1 MKIALVG
8 PGGAGKDTLSEFAAA
23 EFDLKHVSCG
33 DMLRYHV
40 VENNLGTPDRLTL
53 RVVATHLRAEKGAD
67 YLVRKAIEMHPDG
80 LVLSGLRAAAE
91 AEAFK
96 KLGGTI
102 ISVTAPMEK
111 RFEWVRKRPDIDN
124 EMSYEKFL
132 ERDTIESSNPDPNA
146 PNIAA
151 VMSHADIH
159 INNDS
164 DKETLFLKFRQAMSS
179 LLS

>member
-8 PGGAGKDTLSEFAAA
+8 PGAAGKDTLSEFAAT

-33 DMLRYHV
+33 DMLRFYV

-53 RVVATHLRAEKGAD
+53 RSVATHLRAEKGAD

-91 AEAFK
+91 AETFK

-102 ISVTAPMEK
+102 ISVTAPMDK
-111 RFEWVRKRPDIDN
+111 RFEWVKKRQDIDSN
-124 EMSYEKFL
+124 MTYEQFL
-132 ERDTIESSNPDPNA
+132 ERDAAESSNPDPNA
-146 PNIAA
+146 PNITA
-151 VMSHADIH
+151 VMAHADMH
-159 INNDS
+159 IENDS
-164 DKETLFLKFRQAMSS
+164 DKEVLFLKFRQAMAS
-179 LLS
+179 LM